1 MIGYLMGKLNIN
13 MYQYT
18 FIKEITIVKF
28 FVHDALT
35 PTACYVTLY
44 IYITFF
50 FISKNKDFCY
60 LTSWLKLTK
69 IYMAQQV

>member
-13 MYQYT
+13 MYQFT

-35 PTACYVTLY
+35 PTACYVTL
-44 IYITFF
+44 YITFF